1 MDLFKWVKDLEDL
14 YENLLEKTKNENL
27 EEIQNFKEKRQ
38 KIIDNSIANK
48 QKFVSMALKTLSDDI
63 NNEIQKLRQDLDKV
77 INKIV
82 TEFLKDRKNLEKSV
96 IEKLG
101 FDF

>member
-1 MDLFKWVKDLEDL
+1 MDLFKWVKDLEDI

-27 EEIQNFKEKRQ
+27 EEIQNFKQKRQ
-38 KIIDNSIANK
+38 EIIDDSIANK
-48 QKFVSMALKTLSDDI
+48 QKFVSMALKTLSDDV
-63 NNEIQKLRQDLDKV
+63 NNEIKILKQDLDKV
-77 INKIV
+77 IKKIV
-82 TEFLKDRKNLEKSV
+82 IEFLKDRKNLEKSV

>member
-1 MDLFKWVKDLEDL
+1 M
-14 YENLLEKTKNENL
+14 
-27 EEIQNFKEKRQ
+27 EEIQVLKKKRQ
-38 KIIDNSIANK
+38 EIIDDTITKK
-48 QKFVSMALKTLSDDI
+48 QQFVSMALKTLSDDI